1 MAARAQVIGLAMA
14 SFLVFGGC
22 SGGGLSGGL
31 GGSGGTSGTS
41 GAISDKTPVLDGKL
55 SLAAPGGFC
64 PDPGASRSDDTTAFV
79 LYGSCR
85 AINGR
90 GPEPAAPAIL
100 TAAVSGEQTLEGQD
114 FGALSSYLE
123 TNEGRR
129 ALSRSG
135 ESTDV
140 SVTSIEQASNLILVQ
155 ASDGGAREMAPEF
168 WRAIFAQS
176 GTLVT
181 VTVSSLASAPLPPE
195 TAKSVTTDFIAAIQA
210 ANAGT
215 TPNATPSTT
224 EPENLDALDP
234 TTVGTK
240 PGGLRAFF
248 QRLL

>member
-1 MAARAQVIGLAMA
+1 MTARAQVIGMAMA
-14 SFLVFGGC
+14 SFLVVAGC
-22 SGGGLSGGL
+22 SGGGL
-31 GGSGGTSGTS
+31 GGSGGASGTS

-64 PDPGASRSDDTTAFV
+64 PDPSASRSDDTSAFV

-100 TAAVSGEQTLEGQD
+100 TAAVSGEQALEGQD
-114 FGALSSYLE
+114 FGALTSYLE
-123 TNEGRR
+123 TSEGRR

-135 ESTDV
+135 DSAEV
-140 SVTSIEQASNLILVQ
+140 SVKSIEQASNLILVE
-155 ASDGGAREMAPEF
+155 ASDGGAREMAPDF

-210 ANAGT
+210 ANAT
-215 TPNATPSTT
+215 TPPDATAATT
-224 EPENLDALDP
+224 KPDTSDALDP

-240 PGGLRAFF
+240 PGALRAFF